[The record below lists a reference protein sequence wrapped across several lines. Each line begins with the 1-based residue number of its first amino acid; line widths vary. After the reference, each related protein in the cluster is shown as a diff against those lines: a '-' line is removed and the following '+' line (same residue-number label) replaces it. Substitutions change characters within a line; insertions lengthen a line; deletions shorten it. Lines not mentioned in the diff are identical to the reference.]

1 VGLEEKVGKRPVT
14 DPPIETAL
22 CRDCLWI
29 GASPALG
36 AVRRCPACASPRLV
50 IHAELERL
58 TIAHL
63 DCDAF
68 YASVEKRDR
77 PDLADRPVI
86 VGGGNRGVVTT
97 ACYIAR
103 TFGVRSAMPMFK
115 ALKACPDA
123 VVIRPDFAK
132 YKAESRRIMSML
144 AALTPLIQPLS
155 LDEAWLDMSG
165 TQRLNGGSPALV
177 LARAQGEIE
186 RETGLG
192 VSIGLSCNKFL
203 AKIASDL
210 DKPRGF
216 AVIGAAEAKTFLAP
230 RPVGLLPGVGPAM
243 VRRLEAS
250 GYRRIGDLAQADAKA
265 VIRAVGV
272 QGLSLAALARG
283 EDSRPV
289 DPDRA
294 RKSISA
300 ETTFDHDLQTLDA
313 LEDRLWP
320 CCEKVAA
327 RARAEGV
334 AARGVVLKLK
344 TGDFRQITR
353 RRTLE
358 APIQTAK
365 TLFAVTRELLAAET
379 GATAFRLI
387 GVGLA
392 ELVETPDGAQAQDL
406 FGDGD
411 ETRALA
417 TERTLDALRAR
428 FGPEAVVSGRNLKR
442 DRRPSGAD

>member
-1 VGLEEKVGKRPVT
+1 MVI
-14 DPPIETAL
+14 DPPTVTAL
-22 CRDCLWI
+22 CRDCLWT
-29 GASPALG
+29 GAEPRPG

-50 IHAELERL
+50 VHAELETL
-58 TIAHL
+58 AIAHL

-77 PDLADRPVI
+77 PELMDRPVI
-86 VGGGNRGVVTT
+86 VGGGRRGVVTT

-103 TFGVRSAMPMFK
+103 TYGVRSAMPMFK
-115 ALKACPDA
+115 ALKACPSA
-123 VVIRPDFAK
+123 VVIAPDFTK
-132 YKAESRRIMSML
+132 YKAESRRIMAKL

-155 LDEAWLDMSG
+155 LDEAWLDLSG
-165 TQRLNGGSPALV
+165 TQRLNGGSAALV

-186 RETGLG
+186 RETGLS

-216 AVIGAAEAKTFLAP
+216 AVIGAAEAQTFLAP

-243 VRRLEAS
+243 VKRLETA
-250 GYRRIGDLAQADAKA
+250 GYRRIGDLARAEPKA
-265 VIRAVGV
+265 LVRALGD

-294 RKSISA
+294 RKSVSA
-300 ETTFDHDLQTLDA
+300 ETTFDEDLRTLES
-313 LEDRLWP
+313 LENRLWP

-334 AARGVVLKLK
+334 AGRGVVLKLK
-344 TGDFRQITR
+344 TGDFHQITR

-358 APIQTAK
+358 TPTQTAK
-365 TLFAVTRELLAAET
+365 TLFAVTRDLLAAET
-379 GATAFRLI
+379 GPDFRLI

-392 ELVETPDGAQAQDL
+392 DLIEAPEGARSQDL

-411 ETRALA
+411 ETRART

-428 FGPEAVVSGRNLKR
+428 FGPDAVISGRNLKH
-442 DRRPSGAD
+442 DRHNSGSD

>member
-1 VGLEEKVGKRPVT
+1 MT
-14 DPPIETAL
+14 DPSTLPAL
-22 CRDCLWI
+22 CRDCLWT
-29 GASPALG
+29 GPAPPPG
-36 AVRRCPACASPRLV
+36 AVRRCPVCASPRLAV
-50 IHAELERL
+50 HAELHTL

-77 PDLADRPVI
+77 PELRDRPVI
-86 VGGGNRGVVTT
+86 VGGGRRGVVTT

-115 ALKACPDA
+115 ALKACPSA
-123 VVIRPDFAK
+123 VVIPPDFAK
-132 YKAESRRIMSML
+132 YKAESRRIMAKL
-144 AALTPLIQPLS
+144 AALTPLVQPLS
-155 LDEAWLDMSG
+155 LDEAWLDLSG
-165 TQRLNGGSPALV
+165 TERLNGGSPALV
-177 LARAQGEIE
+177 LAKAQGEIE

-203 AKIASDL
+203 AKIASEL

-216 AVIGAAEAKTFLAP
+216 AAIGAAEAKAFLAP

-243 VRRLEAS
+243 VKRLEAA
-250 GYRRIGDLAQADAKA
+250 GYRRIGDLARAEAKTLA
-265 VIRAVGV
+265 QIFGA

-283 EDSRPV
+283 EDNRPV

-294 RKSISA
+294 RKSVSA
-300 ETTFDHDLQTLDA
+300 ETTFDRDLRTLEA

-327 RARAEGV
+327 RARAEAV
-334 AARGVVLKLK
+334 AGRAVVLKLK
-344 TGDFRQITR
+344 TADFRQIAR

-358 APIQTAK
+358 APTQTAR

-379 GATAFRLI
+379 GAVAFRLI

-392 ELVETPDGAQAQDL
+392 ELVEGAAGAPPQDL
-406 FGDGD
+406 FSDGD
-411 ETRALA
+411 ETRART

-428 FGPEAVVSGRNLKR
+428 FGPAAVVSGRDLKR
-442 DRRPSGAD
+442 DP

>member
-1 VGLEEKVGKRPVT
+1 VVHP
-14 DPPIETAL
+14 
-22 CRDCLWI
+22 
-29 GASPALG
+29 
-36 AVRRCPACASPRLV
+36 
-50 IHAELERL
+50 ELESL

-77 PDLADRPVI
+77 PELADRPVI
-86 VGGGNRGVVTT
+86 VGGGRRGVVTT

-115 ALKACPDA
+115 ALIACPDA

-132 YKAESRRIMSML
+132 YKAESRRIMAKL

-155 LDEAWLDMSG
+155 LDEAWLDLEG
-165 TQRLNGGSPALV
+165 TQRLNGGSPALM
-177 LARAQGEIE
+177 LAKAQGEIE

-192 VSIGLSCNKFL
+192 VSIGLSYNKFL

-216 AVIGAAEAKTFLAP
+216 AVIGAAEAQSFLAP

-243 VRRLEAS
+243 IKRLEAQ
-250 GYRRIGDLAQADAKA
+250 GYRRIGDLARGDA
-265 VIRAVGV
+265 RALVRAFGA

-283 EDSRPV
+283 EDDRPV

-294 RKSISA
+294 RKSVSA
-300 ETTFDHDLQTLDA
+300 ETTFDEDLRSLEA

-327 RARAEGV
+327 RARVERV
-334 AARGVVLKLK
+334 AGRGVVLKLK
-344 TGDFRQITR
+344 TTEFRQITR

-358 APIQTAK
+358 TPTQTAK
-365 TLFAVTRELLAAET
+365 TLFAVSRELLAAET
-379 GATAFRLI
+379 GRSAFRLI
-387 GVGLA
+387 GVGLS
-392 ELVETPDGAQAQDL
+392 ELVETPDGAGPQDL
-406 FGDGD
+406 FGEGE
-411 ETRALA
+411 ETRART
-417 TERTLDALRAR
+417 TERALDALRAR
-428 FGPEAVVSGRNLKR
+428 FGPTAVVSGRNLKR
-442 DRRPSGAD
+442 DR